1 MVDWPLLELV
11 PEEERRRFLSVARRR
26 RFDKGEV
33 VFHGG
38 DPGDTLHFVASGRF
52 CVRVETSLGVTAML
66 GLIGPGDYFGILA
79 LLDGSRPERSASI
92 LALER
97 AETLSVR
104 KDDFEDLRHR
114 FPAVN
119 ELLLRALGDQVRR
132 LSDALVEAMFTPV
145 ETRVL
150 RRLLDAARLW
160 GGVVAGSV
168 VPLTQEDLA
177 ELAGTTR
184 PTTNKVLRQAEA
196 RGWIRVGRGRVEL
209 VDPEGLMKRAERD

>member
-1 MVDWPLLELV
+1 MDWPLLEQV
-11 PEEERRRFLSVARRR
+11 PEEDRRRFLAVARRR
-26 RFDKGEV
+26 RFDKGTV

-66 GLIGPGDYFGILA
+66 ALIGPGDHFGILA
-79 LLDGSRPERSASI
+79 LLDGSRPQRSASI
-92 LALER
+92 VALER
-97 AETLSVR
+97 SETLSVQ
-104 KDDFEDLRHR
+104 KADFEELRHR

-119 ELLLRALGDQVRR
+119 EMLLRALGDQIRR
-132 LSDALVEAMFTPV
+132 LSESLLEAMYTPV

-150 RRLLDAARLW
+150 RRLLDAAKVWDGL
-160 GGVVAGSV
+160 VPGSI

-184 PTTNKVLRQAEA
+184 PTTNKVLRQAEE
-196 RGWIRVGRGRVEL
+196 RGWVRVGRGRVEL
-209 VDPEGLMKRAERD
+209 VQPDALLKRAERD

>member
-1 MVDWPLLELV
+1 VEWALLDLV
-11 PEEERRRFLSVARRR
+11 PDEDRRRFLSVARRR

-38 DPGDTLHFVASGRF
+38 DPGDTLHFVATGRF
-52 CVRVETSLGVTAML
+52 CVRVETALGVTAML
-66 GLIGPGDYFGILA
+66 ALIGPGDYFGILA
-79 LLDGSRPERSASI
+79 LLDGTRPQRSASI
-92 LALER
+92 VALER

-104 KDDFEDLRHR
+104 KDEFEELRHR

-119 ELLLRALGDQVRR
+119 EMLLKAMGEQVRR
-132 LSDALVEAMFTPV
+132 LSDALVEAMYTPV

-150 RRLLDAARLW
+150 RRLLDAARVW
-160 GGVVAGSV
+160 DGPVPNSV

-184 PTTNKVLRQAEA
+184 PTTNKVLRQAEE
-196 RGWIRVGRGRVEL
+196 RGWIRVGRGRVQLLDPDSL
-209 VDPEGLMKRAERD
+209 VKRAERD

>member
-1 MVDWPLLELV
+1 MDWPLLDLV
-11 PEEERRRFLSVARRR
+11 PEEDRRRFLSVARRR

-66 GLIGPGDYFGILA
+66 ALIGPGDYFGILA
-79 LLDGSRPERSASI
+79 LLDGARPQRSAGI
-92 LALER
+92 VALER

-104 KDDFEDLRHR
+104 KDEFEELRRR

-119 ELLLRALGDQVRR
+119 EMLLKALGDQVRR
-132 LSDALVEAMFTPV
+132 LSESLVEAMYTPV
-145 ETRVL
+145 EVRVL
-150 RRLLDAARLW
+150 RRLLDAAALW
-160 GGVVAGSV
+160 DGPAPGSV

-177 ELAGTTR
+177 GLAGTTR
-184 PTTNKVLRQAEA
+184 PTTNKVLRQAEE
-196 RGWIRVGRGRVEL
+196 RGWLRVGRGRVEL
-209 VDPEGLMKRAERD
+209 VDPDALARRAERY

>member
-1 MVDWPLLELV
+1 MEWPLLELV
-11 PEEERRRFLSVARRR
+11 PDEDRRRFLSLARRR
-26 RFDKGEV
+26 RFDKGMV

-79 LLDGSRPERSASI
+79 LLDGSRPQRSASI
-92 LALER
+92 VALER
-97 AETLSVR
+97 SETLSVQ
-104 KDDFEDLRHR
+104 KSEFEELRHR

-119 ELLLRALGDQVRR
+119 EMLLKALGEQVRR
-132 LSDALVEAMFTPV
+132 LSDSLVEAMYTPV

-150 RRLLDAARLW
+150 RRLLDAARIW
-160 GGVVAGSV
+160 DGPVPGSV

-184 PTTNKVLRQAEA
+184 PTTNKVLRQAEE
-196 RGWIRVGRGRVEL
+196 RGWVRVARGRVEL
-209 VDPEGLMKRAERD
+209 IDPDALLKRVERD